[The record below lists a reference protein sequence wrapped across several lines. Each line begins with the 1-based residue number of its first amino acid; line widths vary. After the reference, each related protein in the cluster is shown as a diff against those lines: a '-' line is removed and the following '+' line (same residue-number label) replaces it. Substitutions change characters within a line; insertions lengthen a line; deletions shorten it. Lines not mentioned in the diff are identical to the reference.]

1 MDFGWATSW
10 RTEVGSSFTWGDGVP
25 MSGDPNANAYI
36 ARHNVLSG
44 MTMDAI
50 QQAAVQTFFTQ
61 IKGAGT
67 PNGSNLAPKLIDDLN
82 SRLFLYCPVN
92 DTTASFAAY
101 ALSINLAEGTFVNMV
116 SGDLSV
122 NGVTGGAGK
131 YLNFGNSPS
140 SFSASNYALGLYM
153 RNTAGA
159 SGQVPMGIIE
169 SGVTKAAFLNPRNA
183 SGNLAS
189 AMNQTGTDGTSNTN
203 ASGFYISSRTTNTEY
218 MIFKNGSLFATKTHN
233 TTTASSL
240 NTYGHAN
247 NSNTGVTNE
256 DSRQL
261 CTLFHCL
268 GLTANEAED
277 LSFAINVFNTNCITG
292 GRNTY

>member
-1 MDFGWATSW
+1 MYGYSNTYTHLIPKID
-10 RTEVGSSFTWGDGVP
+10 DK
-25 MSGDPNANAYI
+25 DPDALAFI
-36 ARHNVLSG
+36 ARHNQLSG
-44 MTMDAI
+44 ATMGTVQQNAI
-50 QQAAVQTFFTQ
+50 FQFFNE
-61 IKGAGT
+61 IKGVGT
-67 PNGSNLAPKLIDDLN
+67 PNGSNLATKLIDDLN

-153 RNTAGA
+153 RSTSGA
-159 SGQVPMGIIE
+159 AGQVPVGVIE

-183 SGNLAS
+183 SDNLAS
-189 AMNQTGTDGTSNTN
+189 AMNQTVTDGTSNTN

-261 CTLFHCL
+261 CTLFHCG

-277 LSFAINVFNTNCITG
+277 FAYALNNFNTNCITG